1 MNHTHTHTVPVTGRY
16 HNIVLSVDA
25 ERALGRRVYNQVK
38 QEARQNRSLL
48 PDNDAR
54 VVRVR
59 RIGRR
64 VAKAV
69 ERLRRHLQAQSLTTK
84 HLEKLEWEFSVVDSA
99 QVNAFVVPGGKVCVF
114 TGLLNKCR
122 TDDELA
128 TVIGHEA
135 AHVIARHTA
144 ENITHVRV
152 HVVLP
157 PSILLCFIYMN
168 FCRCRIL
175 SVSSDVYI

>member
-1 MNHTHTHTVPVTGRY
+1 MPVTGRY
-16 HNIVLSVDA
+16 HNIILSVDA

-38 QEARQNRSLL
+38 QEAQQSRTLL

-54 VVRVR
+54 VMRVR
-59 RIGRR
+59 RVGRR

-69 ERLRRHLQAQSLTTK
+69 ERLRRQLHETSKRTK
-84 HLEKLEWEFSVVDSA
+84 HLDRLEWEFSVVHSP

-152 HVVLP
+152 
-157 PSILLCFIYMN
+157 I
-168 FCRCRIL
+168 
-175 SVSSDVYI
+175 